1 MIARAKLRFIRISP
15 KKARD
20 VVNLIRGKH
29 VREAQDILTA
39 LNKRISRAIK
49 GLLNSA
55 ISNAK
60 QANQDTDNIYISKIM
75 VDGGP
80 FLKRFRAESFGKA
93 SQIHRKLS
101 HIELEIDR
109 ISPKKE
115 EIKSTSKKKKIKK
128 PQAKTQAK
136 KKAKKQKT
144 SKKTTKNKKK
154 EK

>member
-20 VVNLIRGKH
+20 VVNLIRGKR
-29 VREAQDILTA
+29 VSEAQDILIA
-39 LNKRISRAIK
+39 LNKKISRAIK
-49 GLLNSA
+49 DLLNSA

-60 QANQDTDNIYISKIM
+60 QANQDVDNIYISKIM
-75 VDGGP
+75 VDAGP
-80 FLKRFRAESFGKA
+80 FLKRYRAESFGKA
-93 SQIHRKLS
+93 GQIHRKLS

-115 EIKSTSKKKKIKK
+115 KTKSTSKEKKIKK
-128 PQAKTQAK
+128 SQAKLQAK
-136 KKAKKQKT
+136 EKVKKQKI